1 LTVHFARCIL
11 APLSL
16 PQASTWPYAEQY
28 ESSGGTVERPPPQL
42 QFLNRH
48 TMRFSGDAEGEMGL
62 LPFASTIGTTS
73 TFPVTAS
80 VRKSRRPW
88 RTESPCCWRV
98 PSPMVNSYSP
108 RSPSSLLPYA
118 RFRSSHNFASCFGTA
133 RCPDA
138 VARPAGIRE
147 GVSRRISGRTLS
159 RSARG
164 DRSGA
169 ERGPP
174 SGP

>member
-1 LTVHFARCIL
+1 MPVQCPESRARSQRGRNAGFTLIELMIGLAIVAILTAI
-11 APLSL
+11 AIPSY
-16 PQASTWPYAEQY
+16 T
-28 ESSGGTVERPPPQL
+28 
-42 QFLNRH
+42 
-48 TMRFSGDAEGEMGL
+48 D
-62 LPFASTIGTTS
+62 
-73 TFPVTAS
+73 S

-147 GVSRRISGRTLS
+147 GVSRRTSGRTLS